1 MSQTEYTS
9 ISVREEDKQ
18 VFEQTL
24 DAIAKELG
32 EEPTHSDAL
41 REISESYIGNQP
53 LGEWKN
59 ND

>member
-41 REISESYIGNQP
+41 REISESYIGRD
-53 LGEWKN
+53 GCGGWR
-59 ND
+59 DD